1 MSEPFI
7 PDDCETAIS
16 EDGALVRVLFSRRN
30 GDSVEVVIPQ
40 LRLPLVVSQLQKRL
54 SGSHAVPIDHGSVQ
68 IGRQYVPHGFQ
79 VRRHEGETV
88 LTVFLELSDPERMVT
103 LPLRFK
109 PSTVRDLISDL
120 EASLNVS

>member
-7 PDDCETAIS
+7 PDDCETSIS

-30 GDSVEVVIPQ
+30 GDSVEVVIPR
-40 LRLPLVVSQLQKRL
+40 LRLPLVVSQLQKRI
-54 SGSHAVPIDHGSVQ
+54 SGSHAVPIDRGSLQ
-68 IGRQYVPHGFQ
+68 IGHQYVPHGFQ

-109 PSTVRDLISDL
+109 PSTVRDLINDL
-120 EASLNVS
+120 EASLKAS